1 MKRNNMATSMI
12 KIAKDDL
19 KNILT
24 TLDRFPDIATNVTIV
39 QDNSSG
45 IGYRLE
51 ILFDTTVN
59 GIPGV
64 FKVDL
69 TDESKW

>member
-1 MKRNNMATSMI
+1 MTTSVI

-24 TLDRFPDIATNVTIV
+24 TLERFPDTLTNVTIV
-39 QDNSSG
+39 HDNSSG
-45 IGYRLE
+45 IGYHLE
-51 ILFDTTVN
+51 ILFDTTIN

>member
-1 MKRNNMATSMI
+1 MKAV
-12 KIAKDDL
+12 KINKGELEA
-19 KNILT
+19 ILH
-24 TLDRFPDIATNVTIV
+24 TLDSFDDVLKENNVTIT
-39 QDNSSG
+39 QQENG

-51 ILFDTTVN
+51 ILFDTKIN

-69 TDESKW
+69 ADTSKW

>member
-1 MKRNNMATSMI
+1 LDSF
-12 KIAKDDL
+12 DDVL
-19 KNILT
+19 NEN
-24 TLDRFPDIATNVTIV
+24 NVTIT
-39 QDNSSG
+39 QQESGSG

-51 ILFDTTVN
+51 ILFDTKIN

-69 TDESKW
+69 TEPNQENGK

>member
-1 MKRNNMATSMI
+1 MKGISMNTI
-12 KIAKDDL
+12 KIHKDDI

-24 TLDRFPDIATNVTIV
+24 TLDRFPDVNGTITLVT
-39 QDNSSG
+39 DHSSG
-45 IGYRLE
+45 IGYTLAVV
-51 ILFDTTVN
+51 FDTTIN

>member
-1 MKRNNMATSMI
+1 MKAI
-12 KIAKDDL
+12 KINKGDL
-19 KNILT
+19 VAILH
-24 TLDRFPDIATNVTIV
+24 TLDSFDDVLNENNVTIT
-39 QDNSSG
+39 QQESGSG

-51 ILFDTTVN
+51 ILFDTKIN

-69 TDESKW
+69 TEPNQENGK